1 MSAGA
6 LPPEFIF
13 GSRRSSLIGCFSA
26 LCLHVSQLRPGLYC
40 IVLSSRLCCLR
51 VVCINMNEELLS
63 LTVRWARLGCIVLT
77 NTTSPPMPQKPPGKG
92 GWDTATTTRQSARD
106 ARADSRS
113 FLEAL
118 SAGRTQRSL
127 RPELRPDMVI
137 WAVYACMLG
146 RTERSARLR
155 EPSFTPN

>member
-1 MSAGA
+1 VCGRSARGRA
-6 LPPEFIF
+6 ICVGGWAKTGGCIAIF
-13 GSRRSSLIGCFSA
+13 ECENGGDREKGQKKSETVR
-26 LCLHVSQLRPGLYC
+26 
-40 IVLSSRLCCLR
+40 
-51 VVCINMNEELLS
+51 LS
-63 LTVRWARLGCIVLT
+63 LTVRWARLGCTVLT
-77 NTTSPPMPQKPPGKG
+77 NTTSPQMPQKPPGKG

-127 RPELRPDMVI
+127 RRPDMVI